1 MLSRLVNSLNTHFHL
16 ADLIAAKN
24 HSDDFNYTRA
34 GYIARRVRVLTF
46 SFALLGLMWIPVDL
60 ATLEREHALPII
72 VARVALALLLLMVGG
87 VSFKLRSLNHNRAL
101 LGTLLLA
108 LGGFYFYAQWVLGDA
123 GREGLAVGYSFL
135 PFVYIATLT
144 IFPLSLR
151 EGFVAGALVVGWLIA
166 HHLVHGELTSNESL
180 LDFWL
185 ISLLMMIAL
194 WAQASYLN
202 LLLRLYRQA
211 TTDPLTGLFNRAMLM
226 SNMEL
231 AISEAQPDEH
241 FAIVMFDLDY
251 FKRINDTHG
260 HMTGDEV
267 LRQFARLM
275 KTHLRASDVL
285 GRYGGEEFVA
295 LLRNVD
301 EATARQMAERLRLAC
316 EEHRVKAV
324 SGEMISFTTSIGV
337 TLSDP
342 GNSIQSLLEKVDD
355 LLYEAKHSG
364 RNRVTFLSLAT

>member
-1 MLSRLVNSLNTHFHL
+1 MLSQLVHSLNTHFHL

-46 SFALLGLMWIPVDL
+46 SFALLGILWIPVDL
-60 ATLEREHALPII
+60 ATLSGDYAFSITI
-72 VARVALALLLLMVGG
+72 ARVVLAGALLVIGLS
-87 VSFKLRSLNHNRAL
+87 SFKLRSLNQNRVL
-101 LGTLLLA
+101 LGLLLLA
-108 LGGFYFYAQWVLGDA
+108 LGGFYFYAQWVLGEA
-123 GREGLAVGYSFL
+123 GRQGFAMGYSFL
-135 PFVYIATLT
+135 PFVYIAALT

-151 EGFVAGALVVGWLIA
+151 EGFVAGVLVLVWLVLA
-166 HHLVHGELTSNESL
+166 HLMRGGLMTTPAL

-241 FAIVMFDLDY
+241 FAILMFDLDY
-251 FKRINDTHG
+251 FKRINDTYG

-267 LRQFARLM
+267 LREFAKLV
-275 KTHLRASDVL
+275 KAHLRPTDVV

-295 LLRNVD
+295 LLRDVD
-301 EATARQMAERLRLAC
+301 EQQAQKMAERLRQAC
-316 EEHRVKAV
+316 ELHPIKTPG
-324 SGEMISFTTSIGV
+324 GETLNFTTSIGV
-337 TLSDP
+337 TLSGP

-355 LLYEAKHSG
+355 LLYDAKHNG
-364 RNRVTFLSLAT
+364 RNRVTFVSMAA